1 MAYPTASGSP
11 SYSGTFIP
19 EIWSTKLQVKFYA
32 ATVFGDIANTDYE
45 GEISG
50 MGDKV
55 NIRTVPTLTIR
66 PYTKG
71 ANLQVET
78 PESGI
83 IELLID
89 QGKYFA
95 FSATDLDKIQS
106 DIKLIDMWSTDAAL
120 QLKIA
125 VDRDI
130 LGSIYADAD
139 SANKG
144 ATAGKI
150 SGGYNLGAT
159 GSPIALTKVNILDY
173 IVDLGSVLTEQN
185 VPEEGRW
192 CVLPSW
198 AANLLKKSD
207 LKDASLTGDGKSTL
221 RNGRLGMIDNFTLY
235 VSNNLTPV
243 TDGSNSCY
251 NIMAGTK
258 HALTFANQMTKM
270 ESLRNPN
277 DFGDIIRGLQVYGYS
292 VVKPQALAV
301 LYGYKG

>member
-1 MAYPTASGSP
+1 MAFPTASGMP

-32 ATVFGDIANTDYE
+32 STVFGDIANTDYE
-45 GEISG
+45 GEISA

-55 NIRTVPTLTIR
+55 KIRTVPTMTIHN
-66 PYTKG
+66 YVKG
-71 ANLQVET
+71 GNLQVET
-78 PESGI
+78 PESGT

-95 FSATDLDKIQS
+95 FSAQDVDKIQS
-106 DIKLIDMWSTDAAL
+106 DIKLIDMWSTDAAM

-139 SANKG
+139 TANKG
-144 ATAGKI
+144 IAAGKL

-159 GSPIALTKVNILDY
+159 GAPIALTKVNILDY

-235 VSNNLTPV
+235 VSNNLTPI
-243 TDGSNSCY
+243 TDGANSCY

-270 ESLRNPN
+270 ETLRNPN

-292 VVKPQALAV
+292 VVKPQALTV
-301 LYGYKG
+301 LYGHKG